1 MRQADSRFSNPVA
14 VPNAHMAWDLHAAVA
29 PDGSITFAWSEGGAI
44 KAAHLTAG
52 TGMWDITSL
61 STPGVRVSLPAVVIS
76 EPGDVAIARQ
86 EGAGYQPVTIQAAQ
100 WAAGQALDAGITA

>member
-1 MRQADSRFSNPVA
+1 MAQVQRGRMRSLSHTH
-14 VPNAHMAWDLHAAVA
+14 AHLAWDLHAAVA
-29 PDGSITFAWSEGGAI
+29 PDGSITFAWSEGDAI

-61 STPGVRVSLPAVVIS
+61 STPGLRVSLPAVVS
-76 EPGDVAIARQ
+76 NERGDVAVAWQ
-86 EGAGYQPVTIQAAQ
+86 EGARYLPVTIQSAQ